1 MDYKKLLN
9 KLDTS
14 LSSAE
19 YHGMKGSFSSSQLK
33 TMLEDPEVFYKKYI
47 TKTIAKEEIAAFD
60 VGTYFHTAILEP
72 HLLEKECVVY
82 TDGIRSGK
90 KWEEFKEKNAG
101 KAIITAKEKETADK
115 IVQAVKDSPIAM
127 SLLTKIKPEVSA
139 FIEIYCTN
147 DEIYCQKDGKWYQ
160 LLVVAGWV
168 PCELD
173 EDELMGVTDFSTR
186 LILKTR
192 ADGLCVEDG
201 FILDLKS
208 TQGNTKKDFEMS
220 RKVADYQYDFSA
232 ALYLDVFTMAS
243 GKEIDKFYWIFASK
257 DMGNSR
263 TYLASQRNI
272 MVGRA
277 KWKKSALDLAK
288 YVASNWEFSDS
299 LGILEPTAY
308 NREWLEGV

>member
-1 MDYKKLLN
+1 MDYSKLIN
-9 KLDTS
+9 KTHDD

-19 YHGMKGSFSSSQLK
+19 YHGAKGSFSSSQLK
-33 TMLEDPEVFYKKYI
+33 TMLEDPELFYKKYI
-47 TKTIAKEEIAAFD
+47 IKTEAKEELAAFD

-72 HLLEKECVVY
+72 HLLLKECSVY

-90 KWEEFKEKNAG
+90 KWEAFKEENAG
-101 KAIITAKEKETADK
+101 KAIITLKEKDTADK
-115 IVQAVKDSPIAM
+115 IVQAVKDSPVAM
-127 SLLTKIKPEVSA
+127 SLLDKIQPEISA
-139 FIEIYCTN
+139 FIKVYCTS
-147 DEIYCQKDGKWYQ
+147 DEIYCEKDGQWFQ

-173 EDELMGVTDFSTR
+173 EDELMGITDFSTP

-192 ADGLCVEDG
+192 ADGICFDEG

-208 TQGNTKKDFEMS
+208 TQGNTKKEFEMG

-232 ALYLDVFTMAS
+232 ALYLDVFAMAS
-243 GKEIDKFYWIFASK
+243 GKPMDKFYWIFASK

-263 TYLASQRNI
+263 TYLASDKNI

-277 KWKKSALDLAK
+277 KWKKAALDLARF
-288 YVASNWEFSDS
+288 VSSNWEFSDS
-299 LGILEPTAY
+299 LGVLEPTSY
-308 NREWLEGV
+308 NKEWLEGV